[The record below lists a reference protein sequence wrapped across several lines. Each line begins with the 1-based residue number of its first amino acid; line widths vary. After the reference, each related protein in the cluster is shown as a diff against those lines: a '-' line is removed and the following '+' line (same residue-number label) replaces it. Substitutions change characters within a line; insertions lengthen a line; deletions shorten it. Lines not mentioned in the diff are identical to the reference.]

1 MSGAET
7 VVGLVLGVLPLL
19 ISTAEHYDDVFRPFK
34 RYKRFSKELQN
45 FQQEFLGQ
53 KTIFHNECRI
63 LLSAFTGVETA
74 NEILRERNHRLSKD
88 LELNKKLSDQLGAS
102 LDACQTTIR
111 LIMEELNS
119 IQSESRSFE
128 QAIPKD
134 EPVSSILYHQHR
146 R

>member
-1 MSGAET
+1 MSGAEA
-7 VVGLVLGVLPLL
+7 VIGLVFGVLPLL
-19 ISTAEHYDDVFRPFK
+19 VSTAEHYDDVFRPFR
-34 RYKRFSKELQN
+34 RYKKFSKELKN

-63 LLSAFTGVETA
+63 LLSTFTGLETA
-74 NEILRERNHRLSKD
+74 NEILRERNHHLSKD
-88 LELNKKLSDQLGAS
+88 LKLNKMLSDQLGAS

-111 LIMEELNS
+111 LIMDELSS

-134 EPVSSILYHQHR
+134 EPVSGTLYHPH
-146 R
+146 